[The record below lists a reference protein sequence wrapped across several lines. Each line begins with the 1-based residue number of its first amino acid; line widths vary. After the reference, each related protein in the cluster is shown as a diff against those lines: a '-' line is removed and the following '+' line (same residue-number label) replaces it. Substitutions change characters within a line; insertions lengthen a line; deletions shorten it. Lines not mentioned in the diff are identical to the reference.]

1 MADQPHRKTD
11 KSTKSSDARSR
22 STEASP
28 SGSGDRKGEF
38 YEFYE
43 NHGRFWITRHSGNHV
58 FYATWYD
65 AETKQTRRRSL
76 MTTSSSEATNQVER
90 LLREDV
96 HGDPIEALRKKP
108 MTTVAEVLDYYQ
120 KECGSKLRSSAAA
133 QTAIDHLKSTMGSQR
148 HASLHKRD
156 FLDFAK
162 DFQAAGRTLGYTS
175 RVLSVAR
182 AAFNMAEEENKITRA
197 PRVPEL
203 RGQTE
208 KDAEP
213 LRGREMTTAE
223 IALLFDNNVEE
234 HLQKFLIGAINS
246 AGRPEAIL
254 EAYTAQIDFA
264 SGLIDLNP
272 EGRTQTKK
280 HRPIQRIPAT
290 WQPWLEA
297 TPTGPLVVY
306 NGQPVLSVKKA
317 MRALAKRTKLTGRIN
332 ATSIRHS
339 IGRYMEHQR
348 VPDKQIS
355 IFLGHEPVSRKRT
368 TRRYSPTNPF
378 HPDYLREAT
387 AAIECF
393 VREINEHS
401 RKWDLL
407 KPFAL
412 KPGWKARR

>member
-1 MADQPHRKTD
+1 MADQQHRKTD
-11 KSTKSSDARSR
+11 KSATNSNARSR
-22 STEASP
+22 SKEASP
-28 SGSGDRKGEF
+28 SGDRKDGF

-43 NHGRFWITRHSGNHV
+43 YHGRFWITRHPENHV
-58 FYATWYD
+58 FYVTWYD
-65 AETKQTRRRSL
+65 AELKQTRRRSL
-76 MTTSSSEATNQVER
+76 KTISSSEATSQVER
-90 LLREDV
+90 LLRDDV
-96 HGDPIEALRKKP
+96 HGDPADALRKKP

-120 KECGSKLRSSAAA
+120 KECGSHLRSSDAA
-133 QTAIDHLKSTMGSQR
+133 QTAIDHLKSKMGGRR

-162 DFQAAGRTLGYTS
+162 DFQAAGHALGYTS
-175 RVLSVAR
+175 RVLSVGR
-182 AAFNMAEEENKITRA
+182 AAFNKAEEDGKITRA

-203 RGQTE
+203 RGQKE
-208 KDAEP
+208 KGAEP

-223 IALLFDNNVEE
+223 IALLFDNNVEQ
-234 HLQKFLIGAINS
+234 HLLSFLIGEINS
-246 AGRPEAIL
+246 AARPEAL
-254 EAYTAQIDFA
+254 LQTGTAQIDFA
-264 SGLIDLNP
+264 GGLIDLNP

-290 WQPWLEA
+290 WQPWLEM

-317 MRALAKRTKLTGRIN
+317 MQALAKRTKLTGRIN

-368 TRRYSPTNPF
+368 TRRYSPTDPF

-387 AAIECF
+387 VAIERF
-393 VREINEHS
+393 VREVNEHS

-412 KPGWKARR
+412 KPGWKAKR

>member
-1 MADQPHRKTD
+1 MADRPHRKAD
-11 KSTKSSDARSR
+11 KSKTSSNARSR
-22 STEASP
+22 SEEASP
-28 SGSGDRKGEF
+28 SDDRRSGAF
-38 YEFYE
+38 YESYE
-43 NHGRFWITRHSGNHV
+43 DHGRYWLIRHPLNRA
-58 FYATWYD
+58 FYTAWYNP
-65 AETKQTRRRSL
+65 ETKQTQRRSL
-76 MTTSSSEATNQVER
+76 MTTSSSEATSIVER

-96 HGDPIEALRKKP
+96 HGDPIEALRRKP

-120 KECGSKLRSSAAA
+120 KECGSNLRSSDAA
-133 QTAIDHLKSTMGSQR
+133 QTAINHLKSKMGGRR
-148 HASLHKRD
+148 HATLHKRD
-156 FLDFAK
+156 FLEFAK
-162 DFQAAGRTLGYTS
+162 EFQAAGHALGYTS

-182 AAFNMAEEENKITRA
+182 AAFNLAEEEDKITRA
-197 PRVPEL
+197 PHVPEL
-203 RGQTE
+203 RGQKE

-223 IALLFDNNVEE
+223 IALLFDNNVEQ
-234 HLQKFLIGAINS
+234 HLLSFLIGEINS
-246 AGRPEAIL
+246 AARPEALL
-254 EAYTAQIDFA
+254 ETSTTQIDFA

-280 HRPIQRIPAT
+280 YRPIQRIPVT

-297 TPTGPLVVY
+297 TPAGPLVVY

-317 MRALAKRTKLTGRIN
+317 MQALAKRTKLKGRIN

-339 IGRYMEHQR
+339 IGRYMEDQR

-387 AAIECF
+387 AAIERF

-412 KPGWKARR
+412 KPGWKAKR

>member
-11 KSTKSSDARSR
+11 KST
-22 STEASP
+22 P
-28 SGSGDRKGEF
+28 SETSLTNDRKGGF

-43 NHGRFWITRHSGNHV
+43 NHGRFWITRHPRNHV
-58 FYATWYD
+58 LYVTWYD

-76 MTTSSSEATNQVER
+76 KTTSTSEATSQVER
-90 LLREDV
+90 LLRDDV
-96 HGDPIEALRKKP
+96 HGDPADALRKKP

-120 KECGSKLRSSAAA
+120 NECGSKLRSSAAA
-133 QTAIDHLKSTMGSQR
+133 QTAIDHLKSKMGARR

-162 DFQAAGRTLGYTS
+162 DFQAAGHALGYTS

-182 AAFNMAEEENKITRA
+182 AAFNKAEEDSKITRA

-203 RGQTE
+203 RGQKE

-223 IALLFDNNVEE
+223 IALLFDNNVEQ
-234 HLQKFLIGAINS
+234 HLLSFLIGEINS
-246 AGRPEAIL
+246 AARPEALL
-254 EAYTAQIDFA
+254 ETGTAQIDFA
-264 SGLIDLNP
+264 GGLIDLNP

-290 WQPWLEA
+290 WQPWLES

-317 MRALAKRTKLTGRIN
+317 MQTLAKRTKLTGRIN

-339 IGRYMEHQR
+339 IGRYMEHQH

-401 RKWDLL
+401 RKWNLL

-412 KPGWKARR
+412 KPGWKAKR